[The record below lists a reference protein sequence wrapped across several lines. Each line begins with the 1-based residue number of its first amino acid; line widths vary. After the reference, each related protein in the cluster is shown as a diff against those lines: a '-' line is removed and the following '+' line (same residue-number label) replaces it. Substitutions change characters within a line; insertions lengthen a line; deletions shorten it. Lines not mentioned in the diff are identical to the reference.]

1 MFFLEVKL
9 THLSPCQ
16 KTISLKMEDI
26 DSEIAIISHAFAHFT
41 FYVVSEF
48 EDIVNYLRIYIF
60 QKYFTD
66 YCSRSQ

>member
-1 MFFLEVKL
+1 
-9 THLSPCQ
+9 
-16 KTISLKMEDI
+16 MEDI

-60 QKYFTD
+60 QKKYFTYHAWLLLKIAMNWFLPD
-66 YCSRSQ
+66 GVMVG